1 MAEKSGG
8 SVNWKCPNP
17 GCGYVLPGEMSAM
30 RFCPKCKLEVK
41 TQTPVDTGRPSSREL
56 RNLAHASPRV
66 AGDEG
71 REPLGDIRD
80 NVDSPSTLPSLLP
93 GQADAEAK
101 TKQAGDPVPCGSQ
114 TSTYETTPNS
124 SQTALQL
131 LPPRR
136 NPDEATHSD
145 ISTSANGT
153 GAKYESPS
161 GKASVQPTTY
171 EIPLEET
178 GGSKVDSENEHNLN
192 AKNGKEE
199 DKCHGTETLK
209 QDKSVKKT
217 PAELRESARRQR
229 EEQRKMEV
237 KLREEQKNK
246 TEKRKAEQRQ
256 REIELREQH
265 KRQKAQ
271 QISQMTHVPTETG
284 PLQQQL
290 ATRGRGEGEAIVVG
304 ATISNSDSRKG
315 GEAGGGDRQGSEG
328 LGIGQS
334 KPAGGK
340 HPGKGDNGGGG
351 GGSTTT
357 GSSVQ
362 KTVSSQHT

>member
-17 GCGYVLPGEMSAM
+17 GCGQQLPGEMAAM
-30 RFCPKCKLEVK
+30 RFCPKCESEVK
-41 TQTPVDTGRPSSREL
+41 TQTPEGTGRPLSREL

-71 REPLGDIRD
+71 CEPPGDIGD
-80 NVDSPSTLPSLLP
+80 NVDSPSTLPGLLP
-93 GQADAEAK
+93 GQADAKAK
-101 TKQAGDPVPCGSQ
+101 TKQAGDQAPCGSQ
-114 TSTYETTPNS
+114 TSTSETTPNN
-124 SQTALQL
+124 SQAALQL

-136 NPDEATHSD
+136 NTDEATHSD
-145 ISTSANGT
+145 INTSASGT
-153 GAKYESPS
+153 GAKCESPN

-178 GGSKVDSENEHNLN
+178 GGTKVDSENEHNFN
-192 AKNGKEE
+192 AKNGREE

-209 QDKSVKKT
+209 QDISVKKT

-265 KRQKAQ
+265 KRQKGQ
-271 QISQMTHVPTETG
+271 HTSQMTHVPTETG

-290 ATRGRGEGEAIVVG
+290 ATRGRGEGEAIGVG
-304 ATISNSDSRKG
+304 VTISNSDGYKG
-315 GEAGGGDRQGSEG
+315 GEAGGGDRRGSEG

-334 KPAGGK
+334 KTAGGK
-340 HPGKGDNGGGG
+340 HPGEGDNGGG